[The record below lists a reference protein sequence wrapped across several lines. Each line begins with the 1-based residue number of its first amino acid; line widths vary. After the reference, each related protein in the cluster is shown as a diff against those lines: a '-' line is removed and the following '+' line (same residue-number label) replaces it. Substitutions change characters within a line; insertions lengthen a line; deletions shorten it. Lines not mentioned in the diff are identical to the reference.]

1 MNRPEFD
8 PPVSPASPD
17 RIKPEERPAVPPAG
31 STVLRP
37 PPGSADETGWTAAP
51 TIKAPGKAWLVWGIG
66 AGVYVLA
73 VFHRSSL
80 GVAGPLAAQRLHLS
94 AAQLSSF
101 VMLQLAVYALMQVP
115 TGILVDRFGPR
126 RMLLTATLTMGAGQL
141 MFAFVGGYVPALLA
155 RGVLGCGDA
164 MTYISVLRLVAG
176 WFPARRY
183 PVLTSFTGLA
193 GSTGNIMATLPLTGL
208 LHGFG
213 WAPTF
218 AVAGGISVLY
228 GVLLLRPATSAPLLA
243 AQERAA
249 DGPVAGRRV
258 WTEVKNA
265 WRLPSGRLGFWVHFT
280 CMAGPTT
287 FATLWGFPYL
297 TQALHYS
304 TGSASSLMLVL
315 VLGGVVANVAIGQ
328 IVGRRPEI
336 RTPLAVLVCC
346 SALLGWLVLIAWP
359 NGEPPLSALVAVVI
373 VFSVSG
379 PASSVAFLLA
389 RDYNPRHRI
398 STATGMVNIGGFCGA
413 VVCIFLVGQ
422 VLDLVEPGVATH
434 SVEAYRFAFCAVVI
448 VTGTGLVHM
457 LTWWLRTR
465 AMVLLA
471 AARGEQVPVNLH
483 VRRWEL
489 VDEVELARASDQARA
504 QEAEER
510 AMSTAV
516 TFTGQDF
523 R

>member
-8 PPVSPASPD
+8 PPASPASPD

-37 PPGSADETGWTAAP
+37 PPGSADEAGWTAAP

-228 GVLLLRPATSAPLLA
+228 GVLLLRPATSAPFLA

-359 NGEPPLSALVAVVI
+359 NGEPPLPALVAVVI
-373 VFSVSG
+373 VFSVRTGFVGGIYAG
-379 PASSVAFLLA
+379 PRLQPAAPDLDGHRNGEHRRLLWRRGVHLPGRTGPRPGGTGPGRPFRRGLPVRLLRGRDRDGNRA
-389 RDYNPRHRI
+389 RPH
-398 STATGMVNIGGFCGA
+398 A
-413 VVCIFLVGQ
+413 
-422 VLDLVEPGVATH
+422 DLVVAH
-434 SVEAYRFAFCAVVI
+434 Q
-448 VTGTGLVHM
+448 GDG
-457 LTWWLRTR
+457 
-465 AMVLLA
+465 A
-471 AARGEQVPVNLH
+471 AG
-483 VRRWEL
+483 RRSW
-489 VDEVELARASDQARA
+489 
-504 QEAEER
+504 
-510 AMSTAV
+510 
-516 TFTGQDF
+516 
-523 R
+523 

>member
-1 MNRPEFD
+1 MPSAATPTSSSSAADSAR
-8 PPVSPASPD
+8 S
-17 RIKPEERPAVPPAG
+17 AG
-31 STVLRP
+31 SRTALSRAAP
-37 PPGSADETGWTAAP
+37 SEPGSQLRTSAP
-51 TIKAPGKAWLVWGIG
+51 SKAWLVWGTG
-66 AGVYVLA
+66 AGVYILA

-126 RMLLTATLTMGAGQL
+126 RMLLAATLTMGVGQVL
-141 MFAFVGGYVPALLA
+141 FAVVSGYVPALLA
-155 RGVLGCGDA
+155 RGLLGCGDA

-183 PVLTSFTGLA
+183 AVLTSFTALA
-193 GSTGNIMATLPLTGL
+193 GSIGNIMATLPLTGL
-208 LHGFG
+208 LHSVG
-213 WAPTF
+213 WMPTF
-218 AVAGGISVLY
+218 AVAGGVSIAY
-228 GVLLLRPATSAPLLA
+228 AVLLLRPANAAPFLE

-249 DGPVAGRRV
+249 NGPVAGKRV
-258 WTEVKNA
+258 WVEVKNA
-265 WRLPSGRLGFWVHFT
+265 WRLPSGRLAFWVHFT

-297 TQALHYS
+297 TQALGYS
-304 TGSASSLMLVL
+304 VSSASSMMLML
-315 VLGGVVANVAIGQ
+315 VLGGVLANIAIGQ
-328 IVGRRPEI
+328 TVGRRPEI
-336 RTPLAVLVCC
+336 RTPLAVLVC
-346 SALLGWLVLIAWP
+346 ALAIVGWLVLIVWP
-359 NGEPPLSALVAVVI
+359 DGRPPFVI
-373 VFSVSG
+373 VSAVIIAFSASG
-379 PASSVAFLLA
+379 PTSSVGFMLA

-398 STATGMVNIGGFCGA
+398 STATGIVNVGGFCGA

-422 VLDLVEPGVATH
+422 ILDLVEPNTGAH
-434 SVEAYRFAFCAVVI
+434 SVEAYRFAFAAVLL
-448 VTGTGLVHM
+448 VTAIGFVRM

-471 AARGEQVPVNLH
+471 AARGEDVPVNLQ

-489 VDEVELARASDQARA
+489 VDEAELALEADLAQARQA
-504 QEAEER
+504 AEKAEER
-510 AMSTAV
+510 AMSTAS
-516 TFTGQDF
+516 TFTDGSFHAEDGS

>member
-1 MNRPEFD
+1 MSPPSSAASVPSATSAAEQ
-8 PPVSPASPD
+8 PPVPTPALA
-17 RIKPEERPAVPPAG
+17 PAPA
-31 STVLRP
+31 P
-37 PPGSADETGWTAAP
+37 A
-51 TIKAPGKAWLVWGIG
+51 KAWLVWGIG

-101 VMLQLAVYALMQVP
+101 LMLQLALYALMQVP

-126 RMLLTATLTMGAGQL
+126 RMLLAATVTMGTAQL
-141 MFAFVGGYVPALLA
+141 LFSVVGSYVPALLA
-155 RGVLGCGDA
+155 RGLLGCGDA

-183 PVLTSFTGLA
+183 AVQTSFTALA
-193 GSTGNIMATLPLTGL
+193 GSVGNIAATLPLTGL
-208 LHGFG
+208 LHGVG

-218 AVAGGISVLY
+218 AVAGAVSLGY
-228 GVLLLRPATSAPLLA
+228 AALLLRPANTAPFRA

-249 DGPVAGRRV
+249 HGPFAGRRV

-265 WRLPSGRLGFWVHFT
+265 WRLPSGRLAFWVHFT

-297 TQALHYS
+297 TQALGYS
-304 TGSASSLMLVL
+304 TSTGSSLMLVL
-315 VLGGVVANVAIGQ
+315 VLGGVGANIAIGQ
-328 IVGRRPEI
+328 TVGRRPEV

-346 SALLGWLVLIAWP
+346 LAIGGWLLLIAWP
-359 NGEPPLSALVAVVI
+359 GGRPPLAVVCAVI
-373 VFSVSG
+373 LTFSISG
-379 PASSVAFLLA
+379 PTSSVGFMLA

-398 STATGMVNIGGFCGA
+398 STATGIVNVGGFCGA
-413 VVCIFLVGQ
+413 VICIFLVGLI
-422 VLDLVEPGVATH
+422 LDLVESDAAVRSVA
-434 SVEAYRFAFCAVVI
+434 AYRFAFGAVLM
-448 VTGTGLVHM
+448 VTGFGLVRM

-465 AMVLLA
+465 AMVLMA
-471 AARGEQVPVNLH
+471 AARGEDVPVSLH

-489 VDEVELARASDQARA
+489 VDEAELAREAEIAQARSA
-504 QEAEER
+504 ADEAEER
-510 AMSTAV
+510 AMATAS
-516 TFTGQDF
+516 TFTDGPRPAPD
-523 R
+523 RR